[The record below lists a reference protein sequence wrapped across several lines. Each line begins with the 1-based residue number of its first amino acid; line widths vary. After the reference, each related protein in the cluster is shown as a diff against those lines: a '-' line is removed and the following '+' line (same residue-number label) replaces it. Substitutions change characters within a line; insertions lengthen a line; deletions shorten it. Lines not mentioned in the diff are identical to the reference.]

1 MSTSDRLRLP
11 TPPPWVLWIIV
22 TIALVCAIAQC
33 RAQEV
38 RLSPIMCIYDAS
50 QIAQA
55 KEIALVRRAKGLTP
69 LYVVLNPNNGPS
81 TAAVR
86 APFLSWQPKPM
97 KDKDGKL
104 VPAVM
109 NAGYVDLDD
118 ANGRLKPLASIR
130 ADVLTWR
137 KTGVPLVF
145 LDDCHAWDIQAQANK
160 LRDVIWSAIAGTGYE
175 TRNVILN
182 PGGPV
187 TKASSWMRAKS
198 YTVCDFEDPVAR
210 LKSAST
216 GQMWLSFV
224 PDRAGAQQLI
234 NVALQRK
241 TVRLIGF
248 DRLTNW
254 KVAGKEWQTTLPDD
268 IATLLKNL

>member
-1 MSTSDRLRLP
+1 MSTTDRLRLP
-11 TPPPWVLWIIV
+11 TPPPPWVLWIIV

-55 KEIALVRRAKGLTP
+55 KEIAQARRAKGLPP
-69 LYVVLNPNNGPS
+69 LYVVLNPNDGPA
-81 TAAVR
+81 TPAVR
-86 APFLSWQPKPM
+86 ASFMSWP
-97 KDKDGKL
+97 DG
-104 VPAVM
+104 VM
-109 NAGYVDLDD
+109 RVGYVDLDD
-118 ANGRLKPLASIR
+118 ANGRLKPSTSIR

-137 KTGVPLVF
+137 KAGVPLVF

-160 LRDVIWSAIAGTGYE
+160 LRDTVWSAIAGTGYE
-175 TRNVILN
+175 TRSVILN

-187 TKASSWMRAKS
+187 TKASSWMRAKN

>member
-1 MSTSDRLRLP
+1 MSTSDRLP
-11 TPPPWVLWIIV
+11 SPPPQWVLWIIA

-38 RLSPIMCIYDAS
+38 RLSPIMCVYDAS

-55 KEIALVRRAKGLTP
+55 KEIVHARRSKGLPP
-69 LYVVLNPNNGPS
+69 LYVVLNPNDGPS

-86 APFLSWQPKPM
+86 APFLSWP
-97 KDKDGKL
+97 DG
-104 VPAVM
+104 VM
-109 NAGYVDLDD
+109 RVGYVDLDD
-118 ANGRLKPLASIR
+118 KAGNLKPATTIR

-137 KTGVPLVF
+137 KAGVPLVF
-145 LDDCHAWDIQAQANK
+145 LDDCHAWDIQKQADK
-160 LRDVIWSAIAGTGYE
+160 LRDTVWSAIAGTGYE
-175 TRNVILN
+175 TRSVILN

-198 YTVCDFEDPVAR
+198 FTVCDFEDPVAR
-210 LKSAST
+210 LKSASV

-224 PDRAGAQQLI
+224 SDRAGAQQLV
-234 NVALQRK
+234 NVARQRGG
-241 TVRLIGF
+241 VRLIGF

-254 KVAGKEWQTTLPDD
+254 KVAGKEWQATLPDD
-268 IATLLKNL
+268 IAALLKNL